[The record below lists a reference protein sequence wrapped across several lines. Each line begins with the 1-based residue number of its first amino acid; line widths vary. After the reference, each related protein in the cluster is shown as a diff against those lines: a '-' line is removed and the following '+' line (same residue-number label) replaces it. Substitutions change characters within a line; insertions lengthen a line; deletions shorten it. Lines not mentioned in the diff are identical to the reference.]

1 MTVPHLKKLCDFF
14 DVDRTPGPEEK
25 VDKDVLIER
34 LLDFLSNPHP
44 KYTSVGAKDK
54 KAPSKKKGK
63 SDEDDDDDDD
73 DDADDDDGDK
83 KKAGEGKMPT
93 DKELRKWV
101 KAYVACHDMNTA
113 TTKHALEVASGKF
126 GVDMKAKK
134 KTIKLF
140 LTEEC

>member
-1 MTVPHLKKLCDFF
+1 MTVPQLKSLCDFF
-14 DVDRTPGPEEK
+14 DVDRTAGPGEK
-25 VDKDVLIER
+25 VDKDVLIDR

-54 KAPSKKKGK
+54 KSPAKKKKGK
-63 SDEDDDDDDD
+63 SDEEDDDDDDD
-73 DDADDDDGDK
+73 DDEEPAD
-83 KKAGEGKMPT
+83 GEGKGKLPS

-113 TTKHALEVASGKF
+113 TTKHALDVASGKF
-126 GVDMKAKK
+126 GVDMKPKK